1 METDQPFG
9 VSEKPVKAVRTC
21 MLLPLFETRISSF
34 LFVYWQQQ
42 LSQRFVMGVVSSR
55 FAER

>member
-9 VSEKPVKAVRTC
+9 VSEKPVKAVRTS